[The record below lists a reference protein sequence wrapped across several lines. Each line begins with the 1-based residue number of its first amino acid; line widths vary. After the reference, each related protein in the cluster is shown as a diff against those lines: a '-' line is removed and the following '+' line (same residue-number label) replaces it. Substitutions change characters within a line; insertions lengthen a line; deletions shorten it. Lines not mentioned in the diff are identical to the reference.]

1 MPNYQRLALPRIGQL
16 AQTYARG
23 AVWSGSTTQ
32 DVKFTPLSKRIAR
45 QLYYRARTWDAATR
59 TRGKHGGIIGR
70 PGVSVLH
77 SMIFDFLNS
86 KTGRL
91 DPSYEGLAK
100 KTGYSRATVAVAL
113 RRLRD
118 AGIIT
123 WLRRC
128 IAGMRDGKFVLAQE
142 RNAYAILT
150 ETSWKGYRAPLTV
163 PTEPTV
169 PEPGTWGDHP
179 ALLTALAQA
188 QADQA
193 IGLSQAAVIATL
205 ESDPSDSLAA
215 ALARMGRGL
224 TARSDRKN

>member
-1 MPNYQRLALPRIGQL
+1 MPNYQRLALPGIGQL

-32 DVKFTPLSKRIAR
+32 EVQFTPLSKKIVR

-59 TRGKHGGIIGR
+59 TKRKHGGIIGR
-70 PGVSVLH
+70 PAVAVLH
-77 SMIFDFLNS
+77 SLIFDFLNA

-100 KTGYSRATVAVAL
+100 KSGYSRATVAVAL

-128 IAGMRDGKFVLAQE
+128 VAEMRDGRFVLAQE
-142 RNAYAILT
+142 RNAYSILA
-150 ETSWKGYRAPLTV
+150 ENFWKGYRAPLTM
-163 PTEPTV
+163 PATPQ
-169 PEPGTWGDHP
+169 PGTWGDHP
-179 ALLTALAQA
+179 PLPGTLAQA
-188 QADQA
+188 VADQA
-193 IGLSQAAVIATL
+193 LGLSQCSVITAL
-205 ESDPSDSLAA
+205 EADPSDGLAA

-224 TARSDRKN
+224 AARKNQTN